1 MEHPSLQLPILMGDR
16 RKEEFLQWQWKTN
29 RKKNNHMGQINVS
42 FAAKLT
48 WLETLIWAKMKHFG
62 SCVTSPFKCWPFRAQ
77 IDHFETNT
85 ETFPTFKQQKPFQCH
100 WSVFSPNI
108 FIRLDSNSILVLL
121 TSCFYRQI
129 YYCHFYLAVA
139 TAFHSQLAVRTH
151 NSLKFGLAYQ
161 EIENLFKSRYFWS
174 SHCLEHKTT
183 TTHTTKQSEYHQNM
197 KNKHLKHYHDL
208 RWEEVAVRYWEQTEM
223 GTITG
228 CIYLSNVVPK
238 YSLEV
243 PQGSNL

>member
-1 MEHPSLQLPILMGDR
+1 MSLKCFLPQH
-16 RKEEFLQWQWKTN
+16 FHQ
-29 RKKNNHMGQINVS
+29 
-42 FAAKLT
+42 T
-48 WLETLIWAKMKHFG
+48 WLKFHSGPAHK
-62 SCVTSPFKCWPFRAQ
+62 
-77 IDHFETNT
+77 
-85 ETFPTFKQQKPFQCH
+85 
-100 WSVFSPNI
+100 
-108 FIRLDSNSILVLL
+108 LL
-121 TSCFYRQI
+121 LQI

-197 KNKHLKHYHDL
+197 KNEHLKHYHDL